1 VTFGTH
7 KPTQRHLRQLRKVGI
22 VPYSNEFTK
31 AIGFAIGALT
41 VPNLLRSVLRLN
53 RDYLENVLT
62 LNSKFFATSLEFPG
76 FPLFLSSLVPL
87 SCFFCVVIT
96 GQWLAM
102 MAQSGWPV
110 ARARRSRPITRQ
122 FRQLGDLLFTF
133 VRSFILFAAAFG
145 IALWLLLHEPHLN
158 QLFNG
163 SLEQLISTLERISYH
178 LLLVFVL
185 TSLLGT
191 GVHFGLS
198 LYAFRKNSRMSPAEF
213 KREQREQFGA
223 PEMNRVRKQQL
234 AELGS
239 LPLEQITPFGNLVV
253 DDGSSTAVL
262 LAYEERVDPM
272 PRILRIV
279 HHAERDLLLSLVN
292 RHTQPVVTNEW
303 LSQQLSRL
311 TTNSPLPIDV
321 LFSVAEA
328 YSIKTNSS

>member
-1 VTFGTH
+1 
-7 KPTQRHLRQLRKVGI
+7 VGI

-53 RDYLENVLT
+53 RAYLENVLT
-62 LNSKFFATSLEFPG
+62 LNSNFFTISLEFLG
-76 FPLFLSSLVPL
+76 FPLFRSSLIPL
-87 SCFFCVVIT
+87 SWFFCVVIT
-96 GQWLAM
+96 GQWLVAI
-102 MAQSGWPV
+102 AQSGGPV
-110 ARARRSRPITRQ
+110 IHARRSHPITRQ
-122 FRQLGDLLFTF
+122 FRQLGNLLFAF
-133 VRSFILFAAAFG
+133 VRSLIVFAAAFG

-158 QLFNG
+158 QLFSC
-163 SLEQLISTLERISYH
+163 SLEQLVGALERISYH

-185 TSLLGT
+185 TSFLGA
-191 GVHFGLS
+191 GVHFGLT
-198 LYAFRKNSRMSPAEF
+198 LYAFRRNSRMSPAEF

-223 PEMNRVRKQQL
+223 PEINSVRKQQL
-234 AELGS
+234 AELGH

-262 LAYEERVDPM
+262 LAYDERVDPK

-279 HHAERDLLLSLVN
+279 HHAERSLLLSLVN
-292 RHTQPVVTNEW
+292 RHTQIVVTNEW

-328 YSIKTNSS
+328 YSTKTNSS